1 METLSEKVVAYA
13 KDVDTYV
20 SPQNEQTVD
29 KDLLPTK
36 ERIMGRVSYLFM
48 WLSGCVVIGTFTAGS
63 TVFGVL
69 NLTQSIVAMVIG
81 CVGIAV
87 ALVLNGRAGHTYG
100 IPMTIQLRTTFGI
113 GGSKVAGLLRAVPAV
128 VWFGFQSWVG
138 GGALNLILNTLFGF
152 DNVVVCFIVFHVFQV
167 CMALK
172 GFKGIKWLENVGA
185 VFILLTLGY
194 MCYSAVNKYG
204 VQIADSVVNIKGTWG
219 LGFWGGVTVFLGIY
233 AAVIINVSDLSRNF
247 TKSAGDMTRGLIYL
261 CGILPA
267 TLFMCVIGLVV
278 AAATGVY
285 DPITI
290 FSSTVDNPVLLVATL
305 VFVIFSQVTT
315 NVLNNMVPPIYVIMD
330 LAKVSFPKAAVITGA
345 VAVCTFPWKLVTNES
360 AAGLALFI
368 QIYSA
373 FLGPIF
379 SVMAVDYFIIRKKKL
394 LLDEMYNPK
403 GRFRGVNWAGIIAI
417 AIGALFA
424 VAVVEIGWFV
434 SIIPAGLAY
443 YLLMTKT
450 KLGGRFL
457 TGTQYA
463 KD

>member
-20 SPQNEQTVD
+20 SPENGQTVD
-29 KDLLPTK
+29 KDLLPAK

-113 GGSKVAGLLRAVPAV
+113 AGSKVAGLLRAVPAV

-152 DNVVVCFIVFHVFQV
+152 DNVVACFIVFHVLQV

-185 VFILLTLGY
+185 VFILITLGY
-194 MCYSAVNKYG
+194 MCYSTVNKYG
-204 VQIADSVVNIKGTWG
+204 VQIAESVVNIQGTWG
-219 LGFWGGVTVFLGIY
+219 FGFWGGVTVFLGIY
-233 AAVIINVSDLSRNF
+233 AAIIINVSDLSRNF

-290 FSSTVDNPVLLVATL
+290 FSSTVDNPALLVATL
-305 VFVIFSQVTT
+305 VFIIFSQVTT

-330 LAKVSFPKAAVITGA
+330 LAKVSFPKAAVITGLA
-345 VAVCTFPWKLVTNES
+345 AVCTFPWKLVTNES

-417 AIGALFA
+417 SIGALSA

-434 SIIPAGLAY
+434 SILPAGLAY